1 MELFLDILYIY
12 IAVYSVYFLALA
24 IRNLKDRP
32 FKIEKRYSQY
42 EDKDNLA
49 VIIYSHNN
57 KATLEALI
65 GQLKQQNYPKEC
77 FDVFVILDNCTDGS
91 EIIFNKDRFAN
102 VINFKDRGTLGK
114 DHAVSLLLEQL
125 AKEEKITSYVFID
138 GNRSVS
144 TDFLTTVNS
153 ALIKNSVLSGETLML
168 TDNLDIIDSIKAV
181 YQKYHMN
188 FIRQA
193 RSLFGLAAQADSGVF
208 IIKKQIVDEIGAVD
222 FKDIN
227 SELKYSLLL
236 SKISCRCTYNPNI
249 KTFVNSEEYI
259 FRRPRLSERLRL
271 FVRCLKELKTKNF
284 VFIEHVISLI
294 NPNFWLLL
302 IAYVS
307 IIGFSYDYSFI
318 VDCKVVIFTFM
329 LLIAGFCMSLINSKL
344 DKKEIGLLMLYP
356 LYSVCHIIKN
366 FPPVRML
373 IAKFGRNSAKP
384 DNEKLT
390 IDVVLSTGHSDVP
403 CKIEFFTE
411 KELYKMRFLFKNKK
425 YTTSGYLRMID
436 ALQELKSKLDEYGFV
451 LKICSC
457 CSYFAPYVD
466 GSTNMLKGY
475 CNCDYPSPSIK
486 EPKTTLIW
494 NSCPK
499 FSPAKMNNIIQEM
512 VARGQENN

>member
-1 MELFLDILYIY
+1 MELFLNLLYIY
-12 IAVYSVYFLALA
+12 IAVYSVYFLALS

-65 GQLKQQNYPKEC
+65 GQLKQQNYPIDS
-77 FDVFVILDNCTDGS
+77 FSVFVILDNCTDGS
-91 EIIFNKDRFAN
+91 EIIFNNDRFAN

-114 DHAVSLLLEQL
+114 DQAVSLLLEQL
-125 AKEEKITSYVFID
+125 SQNGKINSYVFID
-138 GNRSVS
+138 GNRSIG

-168 TDNLDIIDSIKAV
+168 TENLDIIDRIKAV

-236 SKISCRCTYNPNI
+236 SKIGCRCTYNPNI
-249 KTFVNSEEYI
+249 QTFVNSEEYI

-271 FVRCLKELKTKNF
+271 FVKCLKELKTKNL

-302 IAYVS
+302 AAY
-307 IIGFSYDYSFI
+307 IFLIGFSFDHYFF
-318 VDCKVVIFTFM
+318 VDCKVVVFTFM
-329 LLIAGFCMSLINSKL
+329 LLIAGFAMSLINSKL
-344 DKKEIGLLMLYP
+344 DKKEICLLMLYP
-356 LYSVCHIIKN
+356 VYSICHIVKN
-366 FPPVRML
+366 FPLTRML

-390 IDVVLSTGHSDVP
+390 VDVVLATDHADIP
-403 CKIEFFTE
+403 CRLEFFTE
-411 KELYKMRFLFKNKK
+411 KELYKVRFLFKNKK
-425 YTTSGYLRMID
+425 YTTAGHLRMID
-436 ALQELKSKLDEYGFV
+436 ALQELKSKLDDYGFV
-451 LKICSC
+451 LKICNC
-457 CSYFAPYVD
+457 CSYFTPYVD
-466 GSTNMLKGY
+466 GTTNMLKGY
-475 CNCDYPSPSIK
+475 CNSDYPSPSIK

-499 FSPAKMNNIIQEM
+499 FSPAKINNIIQEM
-512 VARGQENN
+512 VKKGQEN